1 MAYNIARQVS
11 PQVAILSF
19 SSAGAGNVD
28 FASVNGQFSINGTG
42 TSTIQLDA
50 GYEYFLTSSP
60 VTSSATAA
68 TFYHIVDGVNGT
80 SYSIAATSF
89 TSGLD
94 QQIESIQ
101 SDATSTFSLNCNQ
114 ATSSNSRLEIWRIP
128 L

>member
-1 MAYNIARQVS
+1 MSYNVARQVS

-28 FASVNGQFSINGTG
+28 FVSVNGQFSITGTG
-42 TSTIQLDA
+42 TSTLQLEA

-60 VTSSATAA
+60 VTSSAASA
-68 TFYHIVDGVNGT
+68 SFYHIVNGVNGS
-80 SYSIAATSF
+80 SYSISATSL

>member
-1 MAYNIARQVS
+1 MSYSIARQVS
-11 PQVAILSF
+11 PQISIMSF

-28 FASVNGQFSINGTG
+28 FASVNGQFSITGTG
-42 TSTIQLDA
+42 TSTIQLEA

-60 VTSSATAA
+60 VISAASSAS
-68 TFYHIVDGVNGT
+68 FYHIVDGVNGT
-80 SYSIAATSF
+80 SYSIVATSF

-101 SDATSTFSLNCNQ
+101 ANSNTSFSLYCDQ
-114 ATSSNSRLEIWRIP
+114 ATTSNSRLEIWRIP

>member
-1 MAYNIARQVS
+1 MSYNVARQVS
-11 PQVAILSF
+11 PQIAILSF

-28 FASVNGQFSINGTG
+28 FASVNGQFSITGAG
-42 TSTIQLDA
+42 TSTIQLEA

-60 VTSSATAA
+60 VISSASSAS
-68 TFYHIVDGVNGT
+68 FYHIVNGVNGT

-94 QQIESIQ
+94 QQVESIQ
-101 SDATSTFSLNCNQ
+101 SNNITTFSLYCDQ
-114 ATSSNSRLEIWRIP
+114 ATTTNSRLEIWRIP

>member
-1 MAYNIARQVS
+1 MSYNIARQVS

-28 FASVNGQFSINGTG
+28 FVSVNGQFSITGTG
-42 TSTIQLDA
+42 TSTLQLEA

-60 VTSSATAA
+60 VTSSATSA
-68 TFYHIVDGVNGT
+68 TFYHIVDGVNGA
-80 SYSIAATSF
+80 SYSIGATSF

-94 QQIESIQ
+94 QQIESIIAV
-101 SDATSTFSLNCNQ
+101 SVVTFSVYCNQ
-114 ATSSNSRLEIWRIP
+114 ATSSNSRLELWRIP

>member
-1 MAYNIARQVS
+1 MSYNVARQVS
-11 PQVAILSF
+11 PQIAILSF

-28 FASVNGQFSINGTG
+28 FALINGQFSITGTG
-42 TSTIQLDA
+42 TSTLQLDG

-60 VTSSATAA
+60 VVASASAS
-68 TFYHIVDGVNGT
+68 FYHIVNGVNGS
-80 SYSIAATSF
+80 SYTISATSL

-101 SDATSTFSLNCNQ
+101 SDSISTFSLNCSQ
-114 ATSSNSRLEIWRIP
+114 ATGSNSRLEIWRIP

>member
-1 MAYNIARQVS
+1 MSYNVARQVS
-11 PQVAILSF
+11 PQIAILSF

-28 FASVNGQFSINGTG
+28 FVSVNGQFSITGAG
-42 TSTIQLDA
+42 TSTIQLEA

-60 VTSSATAA
+60 VISSASSAS
-68 TFYHIVDGVNGT
+68 FYHIVDGVNGT

-94 QQIESIQ
+94 QQVESIQ
-101 SDATSTFSLNCNQ
+101 ANSTTSFSLYCDQ
-114 ATSSNSRLEIWRIP
+114 ATTSNSRLEIWRIP